1 MKKIYKYTLKPT
13 DFQILELPKKS
24 NIISVIEQNN
34 QIVLYAII
42 NDNMSETE
50 LYDIMIKGTGHD
62 LPENFDLYTFL
73 NSVNLIDG
81 SLIFHVFYKNVTE

>member
-24 NIISVIEQNN
+24 NIISVIEQKN
-34 QIVLYAII
+34 QIVLYAIV
-42 NDNMSETE
+42 NDDISETE
-50 LYDIMIKGTGHD
+50 LYDIIIKETGHD

-73 NSVNLIDG
+73 GSVNLING
-81 SLIFHVFYKNVTE
+81 SLIFHVFYKKVE